1 MSLQDCSVHLE
12 NKDIGYWLLYLQIMF
27 CQQKDCELYTLQL
40 FCEDFKMSS
49 ESSGLFNHCHNQ
61 MAKKIYD
68 NSNVQTCF
76 S

>member
-1 MSLQDCSVHLE
+1 
-12 NKDIGYWLLYLQIMF
+12 MF

-49 ESSGLFNHCHNQ
+49 ESSGLFNHWHNQ

-68 NSNVQTCF
+68 NSKLQTF
-76 S
+76 FYLKALKVMFVYHTSVAYDIN